1 MNCRKLSVA
10 HIISGSLKGGAA
22 RGALALHNALK
33 AEGINSIIINN
44 YPKHKKT
51 LDFSNILNLISYRL
65 VIFLESV
72 LWVKLFKSK
81 SYFSLGLFEKNN
93 NIITELKKVDI
104 IHVHWSIGIISL
116 LTLRKIKKPIV
127 WTIRDMWTFTGG
139 CHYSLN
145 CLKYS
150 SSCNSCPILKTNF
163 KYDISY
169 FLYKF
174 KEIIFRKAKNIT
186 FVGISNWITK
196 EALNSKILNGQK
208 IKTIYNITDG
218 ENFKIL
224 SKESARD
231 ELNLP
236 KNKFIILFGAVNI
249 NQNGYKGGNIIKE
262 VFQHFEKDS
271 DIFFISFGSNIY
283 PNSQNLKNFGFIDD
297 RKKLNNLYSSAD
309 VFLMPSLQEAFGK
322 TALESIYSGTPVINF
337 ANTGA
342 AEIIDDRKTG
352 FIVEEKSSKCFI
364 EGINFFRKNQ
374 KHIKLSSFNRSNR
387 SLKKFSKKN
396 IAIKYINLYKKI
408 YSESINKNSKEI

>member
-1 MNCRKLSVA
+1 MNYRKLSVA

-22 RGALALHNALK
+22 KGALALHNALK
-33 AEGINSIIINN
+33 AEGMNSFIINN
-44 YPKHKKT
+44 YPKNKNI

-93 NIITELKKVDI
+93 NIITELRKADI
-104 IHVHWSIGIISL
+104 IHIHWSIGIISL

-139 CHYSLN
+139 CHYTVN
-145 CLKYS
+145 CPENWFLR
-150 SSCNSCPILKTNF
+150 IL
-163 KYDISY
+163 SY
-169 FLYKF
+169 FLCKF

-196 EALNSKILNGQK
+196 EALNSKILNGKK
-208 IKTIYNITDG
+208 IKTIYNITDK

-224 SKESARD
+224 SKEAARD

-236 KNKFIILFGAVNI
+236 KNKFIILFGSINI
-249 NQNGYKGGNIIKE
+249 NQDAHKGGKIIKE
-262 VFQHFEKDS
+262 VLQHFEKDS

-283 PNSQNLKNFGFIDD
+283 PNSKNLKNFGFIDD

-322 TALESIYSGTPVINF
+322 TALESIYSGTPVVAF
-337 ANTGA
+337 SNTGIS
-342 AEIIDDRKTG
+342 EIISDKKTG
-352 FIVEEKSSKCFI
+352 IIVEERNSNSIIKAI
-364 EGINFFRKNQ
+364 EYIKDNQ
-374 KHIKLSSFNRSNR
+374 L
-387 SLKKFSKKN
+387 KFSISNFENNKEIKSKFSRNN
-396 IAIKYINLYKKI
+396 IALQYINLYNNL
-408 YSESINKNSKEI
+408 INNIK